1 MLLISVEYANTQLGT
16 QVILDEVNVVYQGT
30 FDDKATGQQIAAQ
43 MYDRGVKV
51 IFTIANDGVGLP
63 ADNPNLSEKTIGI
76 VNKVYQQVKNKEII
90 VNESL

>member
-43 MYDRGVKV
+43 MYNRGVKV

-63 ADNPNLSEKTIGI
+63 ADNSNLSEKQL
-76 VNKVYQQVKNKEII
+76 K
-90 VNESL
+90 SLIKYTSKLKTKKLL

>member
-1 MLLISVEYANTQLGT
+1 
-16 QVILDEVNVVYQGT
+16 
-30 FDDKATGQQIAAQ
+30 
-43 MYDRGVKV
+43 MYDCGVKV

-76 VNKVYQQVKNKEII
+76 VNKVYEQVNIKEII